1 VDLALRLVLC
11 YIILKDSM
19 LHDREYM
26 REPGRRTWMETLWPD
41 AVTLLI
47 IANVVVFLAQHFFSI
62 GADTHRLGDGRLH
75 PLGGLSINALIEAR
89 LWTVVT
95 HMFVHQNPWHLVT
108 DCAALFLVGKSVQSL
123 LGARPFLYIYFVSG
137 LVGAAL
143 QLGMNKVLG
152 LPPNTEVI
160 GASACVFGVFMALA
174 VLLPQEEITS
184 LIYFI
189 VPVRLRLWNL
199 AKLVLAITLVFGAL
213 QAFRLWNIGWDNF
226 AHLGGALTG
235 WYLVRFM
242 GYGGP
247 GFTYDKLWERPPPV
261 EQTRE
266 YAGVKARRR
275 VVDLDETEWTPTVM
289 SPREFIEKEINPILE
304 KISAHGLDSLTVEE
318 RKLLERART
327 EIMNRDKR
335 S

>member
-1 VDLALRLVLC
+1 
-11 YIILKDSM
+11 M

-26 REPGRRTWMETLWPD
+26 REPGRRTWMESLWPD

-47 IANVVVFLAQHFFSI
+47 IVNVAVFVAQHFFSV
-62 GADTHRLGDGRLH
+62 GVDLHRAGESQPH
-75 PLGGLSINALIEAR
+75 PLGGLSITSLAEAR
-89 LWTVVT
+89 LWTVGT
-95 HMFVHQNPWHLVT
+95 HLFVHWNLGHLVAN
-108 DCAALFLVGKSVQSL
+108 CVALFLVGKSVQSL
-123 LGARPFLYIYFVSG
+123 LGARPFLFIYFVSG
-137 LVGAAL
+137 LVGAVL
-143 QLGMNKVLG
+143 QLVINKLLG
-152 LPPNTEVI
+152 FPASAEVF

-199 AKLVLAITLVFGAL
+199 AKLVLGITLVLGAL
-213 QAFRLWNIGWDNF
+213 QVFRLPWNLGWDNF
-226 AHLGGALTG
+226 ANLGGALAG

-242 GYGGP
+242 GYGGSH
-247 GFTYDKLWERPPPV
+247 FTYDKLWGERPPPV

-275 VVDLDETEWTPTVM
+275 VVDLDETEWTPHTTM